1 MEDDRAADDEVISI
15 GSGSPEQPGL
25 EPPGTS
31 PEAMDIDPQG
41 NQ

>member
-15 GSGSPEQPGL
+15 RSGSPEQPGL
-25 EPPGTS
+25 ELPGS